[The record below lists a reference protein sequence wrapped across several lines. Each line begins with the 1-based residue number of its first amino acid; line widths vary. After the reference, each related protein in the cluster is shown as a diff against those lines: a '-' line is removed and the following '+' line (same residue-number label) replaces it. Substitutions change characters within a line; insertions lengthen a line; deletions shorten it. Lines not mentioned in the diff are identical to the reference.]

1 MPFQYSGSHIQVYC
15 PYSQEGIFSIRFVS
29 DMNYVEFCITHESVN
44 PWRPFHIPPF
54 ITLNGGKKRQFMD
67 KLGNL
72 VNPFSQISSLSFDA
86 AAIGKKGFKMENPS
100 VWTLLLSLSLR
111 LPFGLWLCAPLMN
124 GLSTASGASR
134 GTSTYI

>member
-1 MPFQYSGSHIQVYC
+1 MTQYFARVFDFAQPCKLISSPERIFQSLL
-15 PYSQEGIFSIRFVS
+15 S
-29 DMNYVEFCITHESVN
+29 DVNYVEFCITHESVN

-100 VWTLLLSLSLR
+100 VWPLSLP
-111 LPFGLWLCAPLMN
+111 PFAFQSVFGFVHH
-124 GLSTASGASR
+124 
-134 GTSTYI
+134 